1 MGKLQSSWK
10 SHPLFPSKPP
20 SKSWGQAK
28 PPPPPFFENLVGGST
43 SQQKKGGGCTLCWSH
58 TNTHTLTYTNTHKY
72 THKAHSTF
80 KVLVSMKVSDNPF
93 FKTTPLFYH
102 FTNPS
107 LFMEKIG
114 TPAPFIIGEWGSNY
128 ELICL
133 FFLFFFLILHDNMYV
148 DIYLKILRCI
158 LVLYTHHITL

>member
-10 SHPLFPSKPP
+10 SHPLFPSNPP

-28 PPPPPFFENLVGGST
+28 PPPFLKIWLEVQPPS
-43 SQQKKGGGCTLCWSH
+43 KKRGGCTLCWSH

-72 THKAHSTF
+72 THKAHNTF

-93 FKTTPLFYH
+93 FKKTPLFYH

-133 FFLFFFLILHDNMYV
+133 FFLLFFFDFAW
-148 DIYLKILRCI
+148 
-158 LVLYTHHITL
+158 